1 MRFVLS
7 ALSALA
13 IHAGDWSAPA
23 EIRSDEDL
31 VISYRAKVDGPNL
44 IVKAM
49 LKPGWHTFAMDNKVR
64 ADEKLAGKKALGED
78 RPTSFNVTGGLA
90 VDGPWLQTAPVDFSK
105 PELRIFTW
113 GYEKEAL
120 FAAPVKRTG
129 APAAKVAI
137 RAQACTESICRD
149 ITTAVE
155 VTISAQSPASI
166 DVSSLTPVRV
176 K

>member
-1 MRFVLS
+1 MR
-7 ALSALA
+7 AIALA
-13 IHAGDWSAPA
+13 ILSTALSAGDWSAPA

-90 VDGPWLQTAPVDFSK
+90 VDGAWLQSAPVDFSK

-120 FAAPVKRTG
+120 FAAPIKRTG
-129 APAAKVAI
+129 TPTAKVAI

-149 ITTAVE
+149 ITTSLE
-155 VTISAQSPASI
+155 VTIGAPSAASI
-166 DVSSLTPVRV
+166 DLASLTPVRV

>member
-1 MRFVLS
+1 MRAIALVITSL
-7 ALSALA
+7 ALS
-13 IHAGDWSAPA
+13 AGDWSAPA

-31 VISYRAKVDGPNL
+31 VISYRAKVDGSNL

-78 RPTSFNVTGGLA
+78 RPTGFIVTGGLA
-90 VDGPWLQTAPVDFSK
+90 VDGPWLQSPPVDFSK
-105 PELRIFTW
+105 PELRNFTW

-120 FAAPVKRTG
+120 FAAPIKRTG
-129 APAAKVAI
+129 SPTAKVAI

-149 ITTAVE
+149 ITTSLE
-155 VTISAQSPASI
+155 VTIGAQSPAAI
-166 DVSSLTPVRV
+166 DLASLTPVRV

>member
-1 MRFVLS
+1 MRFVLIV
-7 ALSALA
+7 LSALA
-13 IHAGDWSAPA
+13 INAGDWSAPA

-49 LKPGWHTFAMDNKVR
+49 LKPGWHTFAMDNRLR

-90 VDGPWLQTAPVDFSK
+90 VDGPWQQSAPMNFSK

-113 GYEKEAL
+113 GFEKEAL
-120 FAAPVKRTG
+120 FAAPIRRTG
-129 APAAKVAI
+129 APTAKVAI

-149 ITTAVE
+149 ITTSLE
-155 VTISAQSPASI
+155 VTIGAQSPASI
-166 DVSSLTPVRV
+166 ALSSLTPVRV